1 MAIEEALDVIEAA
14 STGSLGEVCVN
25 SAGFKSLPAGVTLDP
40 RRYDTARQKIDM
52 TAMVLQNVEAAEA
65 MRRNG
70 ELKRGCSS
78 RRSKEEA
85 SIGRR
90 KDNG

>member
-25 SAGFKSLPAGVTLDP
+25 SAGFKSLPAAVTLDP

-52 TAMVLQNVEAAEA
+52 TAMVLQNVGAAEA

-70 ELKRGCSS
+70 ELKRAVIEKEP
-78 RRSKEEA
+78 RRSLD
-85 SIGRR
+85 R
-90 KDNG
+90 KKRG